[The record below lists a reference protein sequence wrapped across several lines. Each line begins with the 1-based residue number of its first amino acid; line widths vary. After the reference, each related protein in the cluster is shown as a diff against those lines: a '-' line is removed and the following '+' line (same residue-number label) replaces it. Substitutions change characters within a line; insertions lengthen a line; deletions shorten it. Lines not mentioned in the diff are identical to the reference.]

1 MALSR
6 LPVCKHCRL
15 STLLLLLTALILA
28 PQARAA
34 DAACP
39 DAQLLS
45 GRLITDICWSCLFPV
60 RIAGMPIG
68 GGRVPEGASKASVCV
83 CRDGLGVPRPGF
95 TLGLWEPARII
106 ELVRNPTCTPA
117 LGGIRLPFGD
127 VRLLGSGGQGELDDS
142 EAAFY
147 NVHVYAFPLL
157 VMLDLFFD
165 DRCNP
170 DGFSE
175 LDLLHFTELDPTW
188 NNAEL
193 GFFAHPEATW
203 LASPAAQAACLADGV
218 AASAGK
224 PIDELFWCA
233 GTWGLLYPFAGAQPT
248 LGSRVRAT
256 SLSAT
261 RVMAALHRRG
271 LARQTMGDGALCG
284 APLAP
289 FLPKSQYK
297 LSMFYPLPEANSAH
311 VIGESPFRW
320 GIHRTY
326 PGPGE
331 DHLYVLWRWQDC
343 CATF

>member
-1 MALSR
+1 MTSNMSWRRMATGLA
-6 LPVCKHCRL
+6 
-15 STLLLLLTALILA
+15 LLIGLIGG
-28 PQARAA
+28 PQAHAA
-34 DAACP
+34 DATCP
-39 DAQLLS
+39 DAELLS
-45 GRLITDICWSCLFPV
+45 GKLITDICWSCLFPV

-68 GGRVPEGASKASVCV
+68 GGAVPAGASGAVVCA
-83 CRDGLGVPRPGF
+83 CTDGLGVPKPGF
-95 TLGLWEPARII
+95 TIGLWEPARII
-106 ELVRNPTCTPA
+106 ELVRNPTCAPA

-127 VRLLGSGGQGELDDS
+127 VRLLGSGGQS
-142 EAAFY
+142 EYDGSDVAFY

-175 LDLLHFTELDPTW
+175 LDLLHFSELDPTW

-193 GFFAHPEATW
+193 GFFAHPEAAW
-203 LASPAAQAACLADGV
+203 LTSPPAQAACLADGV
-218 AASAGK
+218 SASAGV
-224 PIDELFWCA
+224 PLDEVFWCA

-248 LGSRVRAT
+248 LGSRPRYT

-261 RVMAALHRRG
+261 RTMAALHRRG
-271 LARQTMGDGALCG
+271 LARQTMGDAALCK
-284 APLAP
+284 APIEP

-297 LSMFYPLPEANSAH
+297 LSMFYPLPEANGSH

-320 GIHRTY
+320 GVYRTY

-331 DHLYVLWRWQDC
+331 DHLYLLWRWQDC